1 MDRQVD
7 LDILGTTEIFRGAPA
22 SALAEIRAC
31 AVRKT
36 VGAGEALFRQ
46 GDPASMFYIVVSGRL
61 RVTQTTSDGQ
71 QIIIRYLGPG
81 EIAGYTALYAGGC
94 HPGTATALDVTE
106 LLGWSDTAVAD
117 MMTRYPTIAMNAV
130 AVLGTR
136 YHDMQIRLRE
146 LSTEKVERR
155 IAHTILRLAGQAGRR
170 TARGIEIAF
179 PLSRQDLAEMAGT
192 TLHTVSRTLSAWEE
206 QGLVGSGRRRVI
218 VHKMEA
224 LGAIAEDDGD

>member
-1 MDRQVD
+1 MDRQVN

-22 SALAEIRAC
+22 SVLADIRALAM
-31 AVRKT
+31 RKT
-36 VGAGEALFRQ
+36 LGAGEPLFRQ
-46 GDPASMFYIVVSGRL
+46 GDPASMFYIVLSGRL

-81 EIAGYTALYAGGC
+81 ESAGYTALYGGDC

-106 LLGWSDTAVAD
+106 LLGWSSATIAD
-117 MMTRYPTIAMNAV
+117 IMSKHPTIAMNAV

-136 YHDMQIRLRE
+136 YHDMQVRLRE

-155 IAHTILRLAGQAGRR
+155 IAHTILRLAQQAGRR

-218 VHKMEA
+218 VYKMDA
-224 LGAIAEDDGD
+224 LTAIAEEDRD